1 MYGNRYLC
9 LHIGNGHRFEFSITI
24 LNVLDQIPLMLHKC
38 GTEIIHRTKK
48 KKSEINFLC
57 DLGKGTFSFRE
68 FVLYSVVKAA
78 WIDRQFS
85 ILVYQQPSNQ
95 SHSHDRHNILLAC

>member
-1 MYGNRYLC
+1 MYGNGYLC

-48 KKSEINFLC
+48 KNQKLTSYVTLEKALSLSESLFY
-57 DLGKGTFSFRE
+57 T
-68 FVLYSVVKAA
+68 
-78 WIDRQFS
+78 Q
-85 ILVYQQPSNQ
+85 
-95 SHSHDRHNILLAC
+95 